1 MLEQR
6 KVKAKATHTRD
17 GAGAGDHSCGKA
29 EVVLVVMQGFLE
41 DYELGGGW
49 EGTTQLH
56 GKGRFGREVD
66 TSQCH
71 QESPVA
77 LVVLESLVS

>member
-17 GAGAGDHSCGKA
+17 GAGAGGHSCGKA

-49 EGTTQLH
+49 EGA
-56 GKGRFGREVD
+56 GRGPLSFTAKADLAGR
-66 TSQCH
+66 
-71 QESPVA
+71 
-77 LVVLESLVS
+77 